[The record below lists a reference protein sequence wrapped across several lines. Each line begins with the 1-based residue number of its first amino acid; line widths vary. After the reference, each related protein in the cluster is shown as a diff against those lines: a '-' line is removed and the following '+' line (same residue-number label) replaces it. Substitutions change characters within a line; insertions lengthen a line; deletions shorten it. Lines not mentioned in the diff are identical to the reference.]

1 MSSGFSPGAPGCT
14 CHRPHYRAHS
24 GSIMWPP
31 PGSQGAEPASWRTA
45 RATQGWLLSLHVPS
59 GRRLAPLC
67 IHPAPAG
74 LGNQLWGCLPI
85 KGVACCG
92 LGSGDSVSVCVCARA
107 CVFSSVPS
115 PLPGHWQTHHSATE
129 PCWDHRL
136 RTRVIQSASRFLSA
150 KCLWERYVSLITMF
164 ADFQL
169 TVFKL

>member
-14 CHRPHYRAHS
+14 CHRPHYRVHS
-24 GSIMWPP
+24 GSTMWPP

-45 RATQGWLLSLHVPS
+45 RATQGRLLSLRVPS

-92 LGSGDSVSVCVCARA
+92 LGSGDSVSVCVCTRVCVFLGSQSLARA
-107 CVFSSVPS
+107 LTNTPLGNWALLRSQTEDPRYSECKQISV
-115 PLPGHWQTHHSATE
+115 
-129 PCWDHRL
+129 C
-136 RTRVIQSASRFLSA
+136 
-150 KCLWERYVSLITMF
+150 
-164 ADFQL
+164 
-169 TVFKL
+169 

>member
-92 LGSGDSVSVCVCARA
+92 LGSGDSVSVCVCVHVHVCFPR
-107 CVFSSVPS
+107 FPVPCQ
-115 PLPGHWQTHHSATE
+115 GTDKHT
-129 PCWDHRL
+129 
-136 RTRVIQSASRFLSA
+136 TRQLSLA
-150 KCLWERYVSLITMF
+150 EITDWGPVLF
-164 ADFQL
+164 RVQADFCL
-169 TVFKL
+169 LNAYGRGMSL